1 MKKRESCGANNI
13 EGLLHYFQTPPQSHW
28 NYITPAIYMS
38 FLQKKNL
45 KNRNSTKRYLVSC
58 VLNILY
64 KTYSLYTQEYQQSST
79 STYNAKCAQIMKNNQ
94 SNTGIGLN
102 YTTDMTKEVVRVTT
116 RSNLTISV
124 IEGINSVSFNRN
136 KLHS

>member
-1 MKKRESCGANNI
+1 MRTETR
-13 EGLLHYFQTPPQSHW
+13 Q
-28 NYITPAIYMS
+28 
-38 FLQKKNL
+38 
-45 KNRNSTKRYLVSC
+45 KRYLVSC

-64 KTYSLYTQEYQQSST
+64 KTYSLYTQEYQESST

-102 YTTDMTKEVVRVTT
+102 YTTDMTKELVGVTT

-124 IEGINSVSFNRN
+124 IKG
-136 KLHS
+136 LTP

>member
-1 MKKRESCGANNI
+1 
-13 EGLLHYFQTPPQSHW
+13 
-28 NYITPAIYMS
+28 
-38 FLQKKNL
+38 
-45 KNRNSTKRYLVSC
+45 
-58 VLNILY
+58 
-64 KTYSLYTQEYQQSST
+64 
-79 STYNAKCAQIMKNNQ
+79 MKNNQ